1 MALSEF
7 DGVLTIEVI
16 LANFPLLFSFFRKM
30 SKSDER
36 FTWSSRQLVWA
47 ILIDILMPE
56 FTNAIARELNGRY
69 LFALLRCEHVLPPIR
84 GNGSRILLYLP
95 L

>member
-1 MALSEF
+1 
-7 DGVLTIEVI
+7 
-16 LANFPLLFSFFRKM
+16 M

-36 FTWSSRQLVWA
+36 FTWSSKQLVWA
-47 ILIDILMPE
+47 ILIDILMSE

-69 LFALLRCEHVLPPIR
+69 LFALLRYEHVLPPIR
-84 GNGSRILLYLP
+84 GKGSRILLYLP

>member
-7 DGVLTIEVI
+7 DGVLIIKVI

-30 SKSDER
+30 GKRDER
-36 FTWSSRQLVWA
+36 FTCSSKQLVWA

-56 FTNAIARELNGRY
+56 FTNAIVRELNGRY
-69 LFALLRCEHVLPPIR
+69 LFALLRCERVLPPIR
-84 GNGSRILLYLP
+84 GKGSRILLYLP